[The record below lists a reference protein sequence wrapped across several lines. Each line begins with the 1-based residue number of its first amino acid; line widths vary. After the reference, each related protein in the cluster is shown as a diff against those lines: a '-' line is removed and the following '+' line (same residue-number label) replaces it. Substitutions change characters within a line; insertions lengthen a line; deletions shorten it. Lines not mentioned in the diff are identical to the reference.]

1 MCIRDRDK
9 RIKNLSDGQR
19 KKIQLSFAIAM
30 NHNVLIFDEPF
41 NFLDTESQNEL
52 SDYFTNL
59 KNNNKTILFSDNSK
73 VSYQF
78 IISDMVN
85 LDDV

>member
-1 MCIRDRDK
+1 
-9 RIKNLSDGQR
+9 
-19 KKIQLSFAIAM
+19 M
-30 NHNVLIFDEPF
+30 NHDVFIFDEPF

>member
-1 MCIRDRDK
+1 MFSWK
-9 RIKNLSDGQR
+9 EAEL
-19 KKIQLSFAIAM
+19 
-30 NHNVLIFDEPF
+30 LIFDEPF